1 MINRTYERY
10 TTMLLILWRDHI
22 ITDEE
27 HAQLMARLNDKYRD
41 PKEKQ
46 D

>member
-1 MINRTYERY
+1 MINRTYQRY
-10 TTMLLILWRDHI
+10 TTMLLILWLDHI

-27 HAQLMARLNDKYRD
+27 HALLMARLNDKYRD
-41 PKEKQ
+41 HKENQ